1 MPITRK
7 RRGETIRDNSSD
19 RNVKRQSN
27 RATKNKNVNYSLDNY
42 NEMLEKRE
50 GNVSRKNKEKSNFDP
65 KNTTEKIREEDQA
78 EITSVETTIDKSSD
92 LRDYLNV
99 KRQSNRVKNNNN
111 VLASSQKYCLN
122 DIFYDKFRPSWTQ
135 TNSESQKV
143 YIIPRS

>member
-7 RRGETIRDNSSD
+7 RRADNSSD

-65 KNTTEKIREEDQA
+65 KNTTEKIREEDQV

-122 DIFYDKFRPSWTQ
+122 DIFYDKCRPYWDK

>member
-50 GNVSRKNKEKSNFDP
+50 GNVSRKNKAKSNFDQ
-65 KNTTEKIREEDQA
+65 KNTTEKITEEHQA
-78 EITSVETTIDKSSD
+78 NVTGKSLSEAHISATT
-92 LRDYLNV
+92 NP
-99 KRQSNRVKNNNN
+99 Q
-111 VLASSQKYCLN
+111 
-122 DIFYDKFRPSWTQ
+122 
-135 TNSESQKV
+135 
-143 YIIPRS
+143 

>member
-7 RRGETIRDNSSD
+7 RRADNSPD

-65 KNTTEKIREEDQA
+65 KNTTEKITEEHQA
-78 EITSVETTIDKSSD
+78 NVTGKSLSEAHISATT
-92 LRDYLNV
+92 NP
-99 KRQSNRVKNNNN
+99 Q
-111 VLASSQKYCLN
+111 
-122 DIFYDKFRPSWTQ
+122 
-135 TNSESQKV
+135 
-143 YIIPRS
+143 

>member
-7 RRGETIRDNSSD
+7 RRAETIADNSPD
-19 RNVKRQSN
+19 RNVKRQSTRVKDN
-27 RATKNKNVNYSLDNY
+27 NVKYDGRHY
-42 NEMLEKRE
+42 FDYIY
-50 GNVSRKNKEKSNFDP
+50 RKNKERSNFDP
-65 KNTTEKIREEDQA
+65 KNTTEKTTEEDQA

-111 VLASSQKYCLN
+111 VLASSQKYCLS
-122 DIFYDKFRPSWTQ
+122 DIFYDKYRPS
-135 TNSESQKV
+135 SESQKV